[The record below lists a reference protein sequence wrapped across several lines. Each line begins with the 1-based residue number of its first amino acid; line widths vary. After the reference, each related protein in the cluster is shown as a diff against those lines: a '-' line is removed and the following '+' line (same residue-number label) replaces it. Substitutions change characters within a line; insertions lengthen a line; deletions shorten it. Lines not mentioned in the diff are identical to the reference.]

1 MGFEIREEDGH
12 IRKLTPLEAVEM
24 AERTT
29 EMLENDEYMMEG
41 FERAV
46 ERGGREGAIGFME
59 TSYQEHI
66 EQKTL
71 R

>member
-1 MGFEIREEDGH
+1 
-12 IRKLTPLEAVEM
+12 M